1 MKKIEKLR
9 KILSILLVVG
19 VLGGLTLYTHTVRSS
34 ALQNMSGY
42 AWGGDWTDQN
52 NNGIQD
58 LNPNNVPYEPTG
70 GAGWISF
77 NCTSG
82 GNCGSNDYG
91 VNIEANGDLVGYA
104 WSSNYGWLKFGGL
117 SGFPT
122 GPGVSTGNARLNG
135 NQLEGWV
142 RFCAGASDQNI
153 DSPNYCIG
161 TVSNP
166 LNGGWDGWVS
176 LKGPGYGV
184 TLEPSTGILSGFA
197 WGGNDNGKNIV
208 GWVNFNTD
216 FGEVIYEPVTEPT
229 VSLVVESD
237 SIPTGGTVELSW
249 SGANL
254 IESDVGCQASG
265 GAPGDGWPG
274 QRVSPEGTFTTNPIN
289 TNGTYTYSI
298 SCYGNND
305 SWSELSSVTVTVGVI
320 LDFYAEPSPVY
331 SNNGFETVLHWTVSP
346 SDGDL
351 HNCQATS
358 TTSGEDEWNGANID
372 DPTPSASFGPV
383 YVPQSPTNFTITC
396 QNAIEQNVVK
406 SVLVYRSDLP
416 ESVDL
421 WNSAVSCANGL
432 CTTTLNW
439 SVINGES
446 CEAISIPSV
455 PDTGWGGN
463 IPVPPSTGNQP
474 GVIVP
479 SIPPGVVT
487 TYRLECVMDSGAT
500 ISDELQLNSDS
511 SATLPPSYVEN

>member
-135 NQLEGWV
+135 NQLEGWA

-161 TVSNP
+161 TVPNP

-274 QRVSPEGTFTTNPIN
+274 QHVSPEGTFTTNPIN

-358 TTSGEDEWNGANID
+358 TTSGEDEWNGADID

-416 ESVDL
+416 ENVEFD
-421 WNSAVSCANGL
+421 WDTVTCNSGL
-432 CTTTLNW
+432 CTTTLIWELTNAY
-439 SVINGES
+439 S
-446 CEAISIPSV
+446 CTASTVNPSSG
-455 PDTGWGGN
+455 TGWGGN
-463 IPVPPSTGNQP
+463 IPVLPNADSQP

-479 SIPPGVVT
+479 AIDPEVT
-487 TYRLECVMDSGAT
+487 TYILSCNMESGANIT
-500 ISDELQLNSDS
+500 KELYLNNETGASV
-511 SATLPPSYVEN
+511 PPGYQEN